1 MEKNNAFF
9 FSTINYVTINKMIN
23 CPSAV
28 CDGIFF
34 WGGGKA
40 SRDRSNDTVCCSSVA
55 TRARRLSGREDK
67 GKRERVRQTKEQLC
81 EKRNFFFSVLGS

>member
-28 CDGIFF
+28 CDV
-34 WGGGKA
+34 GGVKA